1 MENKKKPLQEL
12 FSGGDGYIF
21 SVFVY
26 GRAFLRYEVFEII
39 LNARHACTFRGPA
52 LTTTIGGLGVPL
64 ESVLATSVVLQSTL
78 SPVLTEALA
87 DSRS

>member
-1 MENKKKPLQEL
+1 MTSLCKNYSPVERDTYFQW
-12 FSGGDGYIF
+12 I
-21 SVFVY
+21 VFVY
-26 GRAFLRYEVFEII
+26 GRAFSDMKYLRLFEM
-39 LNARHACTFRGPA
+39 LDMHTFRGPA

-87 DSRS
+87 ESRS